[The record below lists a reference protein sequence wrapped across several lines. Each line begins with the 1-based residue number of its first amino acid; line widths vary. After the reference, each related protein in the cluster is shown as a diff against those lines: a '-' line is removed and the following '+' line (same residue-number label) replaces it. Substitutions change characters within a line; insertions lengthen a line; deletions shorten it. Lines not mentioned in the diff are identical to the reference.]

1 MSRRGD
7 RLPELLHA
15 AAEQYR
21 SDWWAAADPYV
32 EVWAEKAAVAGIVE
46 PVARRWGVP
55 FLACRGFASLT
66 AVAEA
71 VARFDGRRTVVL
83 YVGDHDPSGLDMDR
97 DLADRLRRLGA
108 DVELERL
115 ALTAAQVDEYRL
127 PPQPTKS
134 GDSRAFGYSRDH
146 AGSWELDALPA
157 DALAGLVSD
166 AIAARQ
172 PSDLAARRAADDT
185 ARARIREVAGLVR

>member
-1 MSRRGD
+1 MVG
-7 RLPELLHA
+7 
-15 AAEQYR
+15 
-21 SDWWAAADPYV
+21 AADV
-32 EVWAEKAAVAGIVE
+32 SGAVIAQRAPCRWCSGLHPE
-46 PVARRWGVP
+46 PDRQCHARP
-55 FLACRGFASLT
+55 S
-66 AVAEA
+66 
-71 VARFDGRRTVVL
+71 ARFDGRRTVVL